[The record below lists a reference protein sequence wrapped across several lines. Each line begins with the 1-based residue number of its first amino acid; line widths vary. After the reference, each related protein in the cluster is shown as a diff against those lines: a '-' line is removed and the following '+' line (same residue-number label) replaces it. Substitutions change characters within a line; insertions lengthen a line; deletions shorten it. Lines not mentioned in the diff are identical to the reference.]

1 MAEPELFQ
9 TNLCGGVSK
18 SYSTEVWICRRGF
31 TARFRIEAADGIE
44 ILPSAV
50 GNIPTLLCPQ
60 IAQIP
65 KTICVIWIKN
75 LDGSPTMSVTFLQ
88 ELCVIKGFE
97 FFERIMGNYDVTIIG
112 AGLAGLQCA
121 RLLAR
126 NGLRVVLVD
135 RKNALDQKIH
145 TTGIFVRRT
154 LVDFDIPEDCLGP
167 PIKHVTLYSPALRS
181 MDLVSENDEF
191 RVGRMGQLYQRY
203 LKQCLLAGV
212 QWLPETS
219 YLGHSSTKGKLTVN
233 LATGA
238 ITTRYLIGAD
248 GARSRV
254 ARDLKL
260 DLNRE
265 WIVGVESVLEGAVI
279 DGPPRLLC
287 FLDPELAPGYI
298 AWIAHDGEETHLGV
312 GGYPSRFDPLA
323 ALEKFRSRVANIVD
337 LRSAKQIERRAG
349 YIPVG
354 GVLRNI
360 ANTNGLLIGDAAGA
374 VSPLTAGGLDPCM
387 RLSAFAAQVV
397 GEFFSSGDLEALSKY
412 SGELFRARFA
422 SRLWARRVAS
432 SLGQRQL
439 LELGCAIL
447 RIPILN
453 RIARH
458 VFFGRGSFP
467 DVKAMGGLLSNTTR
481 FCPKSYRT

>member
-1 MAEPELFQ
+1 
-9 TNLCGGVSK
+9 
-18 SYSTEVWICRRGF
+18 
-31 TARFRIEAADGIE
+31 
-44 ILPSAV
+44 
-50 GNIPTLLCPQ
+50 
-60 IAQIP
+60 
-65 KTICVIWIKN
+65 
-75 LDGSPTMSVTFLQ
+75 
-88 ELCVIKGFE
+88 
-97 FFERIMGNYDVTIIG
+97 MGNYDVTIIG

-126 NGLRVVLVD
+126 KGLRVLLVD

-154 LVDFDIPEDCLGP
+154 LVDFDIPDDCLGP

-181 MDLVSENDEF
+181 MEFVSEHDEF
-191 RVGRMGQLYQRY
+191 RIGRMGQLYQRY
-203 LKQCLLAGV
+203 LQQCLVAGV
-212 QWLPETS
+212 HWLPETS
-219 YLGHSSTKGKLTVN
+219 YLGHFSTNHKLTVC
-233 LATGA
+233 LGSGTV
-238 ITTRYLIGAD
+238 TTRYLIGAD

-260 DLNRE
+260 DLNRS
-265 WIVGVESVLEGAVI
+265 WIVGVESVFAGALI

-298 AWIAHDGEETHLGV
+298 GWIAHDGEETHLGV

-323 ALEKFRSRVANIVD
+323 ALETFRSRVANIAN
-337 LRSAKQIERRAG
+337 LKHAKQIERRAG

-360 ANTNGLLIGDAAGA
+360 ANTSGLLVGDAAGA

-387 RLSAFAAQVV
+387 RLSALAAKVV
-397 GEFFSSGDLEALSKY
+397 AEYLSSGDSQVLSVY

-432 SLGQRQL
+432 SFRQRQL
-439 LELGCAIL
+439 LELGCAVL
-447 RIPILN
+447 RFPLLS
-453 RIARH
+453 RVARH

-467 DVKAMGGLLSNTTR
+467 DVETTAL
-481 FCPKSYRT
+481 FSVQKDSTGATAA